1 MRLKPAVYIERRAF
15 LFEQLDANPKASYAS
30 LQRALKEKFKHAMQQ
45 KILREIR
52 TDWQKERRGI
62 TPVEPEEVVALAAVK
77 PQNVM
82 VYRTVPAGSDNYVLD
97 EELTKSANIEPQ
109 AFTREVLDAAVA
121 RIEREGLVAPGT
133 KALEKEIAT
142 ATQAYD
148 DVADE
153 PMDFEF

>member
-1 MRLKPAVYIERRAF
+1 MRLQPEVYKARRAF
-15 LFEQLDANPKASYAS
+15 LFEQLTADPKASYVS
-30 LQRALKEKFKHAMQQ
+30 LQRALKEKFGHAMQQ
-45 KILREIR
+45 RILRKIR

-62 TPVEPEEVVALAAVK
+62 APVEPEEAVALAAVK

-97 EELTKSANIEPQ
+97 EELTKSVNIEPQ
-109 AFTREVLDAAVA
+109 AFTREVLESAVA
-121 RIEREGLVAPGT
+121 RIEREGLLPEGT
-133 KALEKEIAT
+133 KAQEKEIA
-142 ATQAYD
+142 AAVRAYD